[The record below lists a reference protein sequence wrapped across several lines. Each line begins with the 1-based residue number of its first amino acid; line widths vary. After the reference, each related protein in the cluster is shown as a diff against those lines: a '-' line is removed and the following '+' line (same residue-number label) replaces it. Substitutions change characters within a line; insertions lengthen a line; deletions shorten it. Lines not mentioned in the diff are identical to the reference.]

1 MVAEGDEVGPR
12 AGGRAGSEDRE
23 GAFLHP
29 DDQLL
34 IQRFLDGDAQ
44 VVAEVKAWVE
54 RAAWPFRSRLF
65 DEWEDLCQELLMTVT
80 RIFKRGRFRGDSR
93 LRSYLGRVVISTC
106 MDRLRSRS
114 RWQWLELDD
123 RLSGLEEEIAD
134 LRFDRARFEDRDL
147 IRQVLRRI
155 DKNCKKLWMMI
166 AGGLSYTEMSQR
178 LGAKSG
184 TLRVKVNRC
193 RQRAVELRDE
203 LLGLA
208 KEDGEENDG
217 ED

>member
-1 MVAEGDEVGPR
+1 
-12 AGGRAGSEDRE
+12 
-23 GAFLHP
+23 LQQ

-34 IQRFLDGDAQ
+34 IQRFLEGDARA
-44 VVAEVKAWVE
+44 VAEITAWVE
-54 RAAWPFRSRLF
+54 RAAWPFRSRLL
-65 DEWEDLCQELLMTVT
+65 DQWEDLCQDLLMTMT
-80 RIFKRGRFRGDSR
+80 RIFKQGRFRGDAR
-93 LRSYLGRVVISTC
+93 LRSYLGRVVVSTC
-106 MDRLRSRS
+106 MDRMRSRS
-114 RWQWLELDD
+114 RWQWLEFDD
-123 RLSGLEEEIAD
+123 TLNGLEEEIAS

-155 DKNCKKLWMMI
+155 DKDCKKLWMMI
-166 AGGLSYTEMSQR
+166 AAGLSYTEMSR
-178 LGAKSG
+178 RMGAKSG

-208 KEDGEENDG
+208 EENDG